1 MTMRGCLKQREKLDE
16 KEKVYYEYTCG
27 MGDVVRM
34 MDIPSPKMTEDDLIA
49 ETCKAN
55 AVCCTYFLHVF
66 CHVTLLLFYA
76 FLLQLDMSKHLVDTF
91 ILKNKEDRRKL

>member
-49 ETCKAN
+49 DKMTEDDLIAEKD
-55 AVCCTYFLHVF
+55 
-66 CHVTLLLFYA
+66 
-76 FLLQLDMSKHLVDTF
+76 LQG
-91 ILKNKEDRRKL
+91 

>member
-1 MTMRGCLKQREKLDE
+1 MSDCISAEEFMTMRGCLKQREKLDE

-49 ETCKAN
+49 EKD
-55 AVCCTYFLHVF
+55 
-66 CHVTLLLFYA
+66 
-76 FLLQLDMSKHLVDTF
+76 LQG
-91 ILKNKEDRRKL
+91 

>member
-27 MGDVVRM
+27 MGDVVHM

-49 ETCKAN
+49 EKN
-55 AVCCTYFLHVF
+55 
-66 CHVTLLLFYA
+66 
-76 FLLQLDMSKHLVDTF
+76 LQG
-91 ILKNKEDRRKL
+91 